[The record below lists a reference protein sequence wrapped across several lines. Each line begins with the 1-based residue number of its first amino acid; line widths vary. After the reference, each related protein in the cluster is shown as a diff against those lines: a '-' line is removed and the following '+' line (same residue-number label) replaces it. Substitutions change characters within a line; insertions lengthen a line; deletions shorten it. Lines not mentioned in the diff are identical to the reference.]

1 MSSAL
6 LCADLALDNPFVF
19 VPQAKPDLLRKR
31 LPNLSKL
38 AGVTLGSRLEIR
50 GAPEI
55 VFSGIPEID
64 MLSDGLPRGCLTEIC
79 GPVSSGRTSV
89 LLAVIAAATRRQE
102 ICALVDTSDAF
113 DPQSATSAGV
123 DFKRL
128 LWVRCC
134 APNSYVRT
142 RNTNR
147 EDSSSHANNASL
159 KAAALASE
167 NSRNDKSE
175 SAVEQAL
182 RVTDLLLQSGGFG
195 LVVIDLADVPFKTAR
210 RIPLTSWFRF
220 RRAVEHTPTVLLVI
234 SQQSCAQTCAS
245 LLLGLNGIEKVFS
258 MPAASTS
265 DAPAH
270 AQLLR
275 GLSINA
281 ELLRSR
287 LERKPVRSVHASF
300 NTKMSWAG

>member
-167 NSRNDKSE
+167 NSRNDRSE